1 MRTRVGLPIRRDV
14 GMAEDRFDW
23 VRGEYGVNKQVQ
35 RAILGVGERF
45 EIGSFKF
52 DADRKIVAMSTA
64 VEYRSACVPRALRA
78 RYELHRLPI
87 AIDQYVRRY
96 TRADDMR
103 KKWVGRNVQR
113 IVEEP
118 LDMPAAVAAGWQAD
132 VVDDDQLDRTARRAC
147 IEVRRVDTA
156 NFIQPAVGAD
166 DHLMPSRCI
175 RYRSCRNV
183 MPRSCA
189 AAVRL

>member
-1 MRTRVGLPIRRDV
+1 MRAWVGLPIRRDV
-14 GMAEDRFDW
+14 GVAEDRFDW
-23 VRGEYGVNKQVQ
+23 ICREYCVDKQVQ
-35 RAILGVGERF
+35 RAVLGVGKRF
-45 EIGSFKF
+45 EIGSFEF
-52 DADRKIVAMSTA
+52 DADRKIVAMDTT
-64 VEYRSACVPRALRA
+64 VEYRSACVPRALRE
-78 RYELHRLPI
+78 RYELRRRPI

-96 TRADDMR
+96 PRADDLR

-113 IVEEP
+113 IGEEP

-183 MPRSCA
+183 MPRS
-189 AAVRL
+189 

>member
-1 MRTRVGLPIRRDV
+1 MSAWP
-14 GMAEDRFDW
+14 
-23 VRGEYGVNKQVQ
+23 
-35 RAILGVGERF
+35 
-45 EIGSFKF
+45 
-52 DADRKIVAMSTA
+52 STA
-64 VEYRSACVPRALRA
+64 LIGYAVSIASISKFSERYWASANGSKSVPSSSMPIEKSLQCGTTVEYRSACVPRALRE
-78 RYELHRLPI
+78 RYELRRRPI

-96 TRADDMR
+96 PRADDLR
-103 KKWVGRNVQR
+103 EKWVGRNVQR
-113 IVEEP
+113 IGEEP

-132 VVDDDQLDRTARRAC
+132 VVDDDQLDRTARRPC

-183 MPRSCA
+183 MPRS
-189 AAVRL
+189 